1 MVMTSPNLTSDTY
14 PHWIFDGSEIP
25 DPLGH
30 GERAVRFLKLL
41 KHPNS
46 LLPGQRARLD
56 MWQERVVRA
65 IYGPRHEDGR
75 RIVRNVVMLVPRG
88 ARKTTLG
95 AELAL
100 LHTFGPERV
109 QGGQVL
115 SAAADK
121 KQARIAFE
129 EAMAMVE
136 LEPLLAGASRPMDYK
151 NRLRHPKSR
160 STYEAISADANTQH
174 GRTPS
179 FALLDEIHAWPKR
192 ELWGVIRTGLA
203 KVPNTLMVVTT
214 TAGRGQTNIGWEVI
228 EYARKVAR
236 GEVTD
241 PAWLPILFEPAAD
254 ADWRDEELW
263 HLVNPGLAYGY
274 PDIEGLRQLA
284 REAEHNPAERDTFR
298 NLHLNFWL
306 DQSASPF
313 IEMGIYDEGAKPFD
327 LADMEGLPCWVG
339 VDLSST
345 TDLTAVVAAWRDG
358 ERYFVKPY
366 FFCPK
371 DGLEE
376 REGISQ
382 APYRRWAEDGLITA
396 TPGNVV
402 DYDAVTACIVELA
415 AGFDVREVAF
425 DPKFARQVQPR
436 VIEAGITVTDHPQQ
450 SRFMIPAIA
459 AMERAILSRNMIH
472 GGHEVLRF
480 NFENLN
486 VKTDLEGHKV
496 ALMKQKR
503 FLSIDGAQ
511 ATAMA
516 ISRASEYQTTGWL
529 DTVDVDDFFA
539 DLRGAK

>member
-1 MVMTSPNLTSDTY
+1 MVTTSPNLTSDTY
-14 PHWIFDGSEIP
+14 PHWIYDGSDIP
-25 DPLGH
+25 DPFGY
-30 GERAVRFLKLL
+30 GERAVRFLRLL

-46 LLPGQRARLD
+46 TYPDQRVELD
-56 MWQERVVRA
+56 LWQERIVRR
-65 IYGPRHEDGR
+65 IYGPRHDDGR
-75 RIVRNVVMLVPRG
+75 RIVRNVVLLIPRG
-88 ARKTTLG
+88 NRKTTLG

-109 QGGQVL
+109 QNGQVL
-115 SAAADK
+115 SAAADR

-129 EAMAMVE
+129 EALGMVD
-136 LEPLLAGASRPMDYK
+136 LVPQLAGASRPVDSK
-151 NRLRHPKSR
+151 NRLKHPKSK
-160 STYEAISADANTQH
+160 STYEAISSDADTQH
-174 GRTPS
+174 GRTPV

-192 ELWGVIRTGLA
+192 DLYGVIRTGLR
-203 KVPNTLMVVTT
+203 KVPSPLMVVTT
-214 TAGRGQTNIGWEVI
+214 TAGRGQTNLGFEVI
-228 EYARKVAR
+228 DYARKIAR
-236 GEVTD
+236 GDIDNAT
-241 PAWLPILFEPAAD
+241 WLPILFEPAAD
-254 ADWRDEELW
+254 ADWRDPKLW
-263 HLVNPGLAYGY
+263 EAVNPGLVHGY
-274 PDIEGLRQLA
+274 PPIEGFEEAVQ
-284 REAEHNPAERDTFR
+284 EAEHNPAERDTFR
-298 NLHLNFWL
+298 NLNLNFWL

-313 IEMGIYDEGAKPFD
+313 IEMSIYDEGAKPFA
-327 LADMEGLPCWVG
+327 LADMEGLPCWIG

-345 TDLTAVVAAWRDG
+345 TDLTAVVAVWRDG
-358 ERYFVKPY
+358 ERYFVQPH

-376 REGISQ
+376 RESISQ
-382 APYRRWAEDGLITA
+382 APYRRWAEDELITA

-402 DYDAVTACIVELA
+402 DYDAVTTCIIELA
-415 AGFDVREVAF
+415 ARFDVREVAF

-459 AMERAILSRNMIH
+459 AMERAILSRNMLH

-503 FLSIDGAQ
+503 YLSIDGAQ

-516 ISRASEYQTTGWL
+516 ISRASEHQTTAWL
-529 DTVDVDDFFA
+529 DTLNVDDFFA
-539 DLRGAK
+539 DLHGAP